1 MRVQYFDPKQLP
13 KPSKEFKN
21 SFDAYLNLCEFKEEE
36 KLGILFFLGATIPER
51 INSADA
57 LDDEYKLHLQV
68 LSLYSKSTGDFSDYG
83 DLNDGYFSEWI
94 YNANLAISKITG
106 DESPIDENL
115 RTLPNS
121 TVIVGKAN
129 PIKDF
134 LDIFEE
140 GALNLNTIQNL
151 NDVLF
156 SKTGEHLKEKQY
168 SLTRAYEAGFA
179 YRFMMMQMDIKGT
192 DFLLSRINSYLSPLY
207 QTLFYSPFL
216 FVFNPSA
223 FKANHLFSQILNNF
237 YGGQESKLFPI
248 AQSIHIY
255 HQFVFYKE
263 KSTELKDFWKFNQK
277 SVEGSAILVFHNAI
291 NIHKTNL
298 IKNSNFIKQSGEVF
312 DKKLID
318 AKINTNDFLNA
329 ILHVIKSKYSTN
341 GFHEFIEGWNAKWD
355 DGWNNK
361 GEYIQ
366 FLVILF
372 YETCL
377 HALVVNEIYDLD

>member
-1 MRVQYFDPKQLP
+1 MRVQYFEPQQLP

-94 YNANLAISKITG
+94 YNANLAISKIMG

-140 GALNLNTIQNL
+140 KAYNLNAIQNL

-156 SKTGEHLKEKQY
+156 SKAGLHLKEKSY
-168 SLTRAYEAGFA
+168 SYSRAYEAGFA
-179 YRFMMMQMDIKGT
+179 YRFMMMQMDVKGT
-192 DFLLSRINSYLSPLY
+192 DYLLSRISSFLSPLY

-216 FVFNPSA
+216 FVFNQRA

-237 YGGQESKLFPI
+237 YGGPESKLFPI
-248 AQSIHIY
+248 AQSIHRY
-255 HQFVFYKE
+255 HQFIFYKE
-263 KSTELKDFWKFNQK
+263 ESIELKDFWNFNKK
-277 SVEGSAILVFHNAI
+277 SIEGSAIHVFFNAV
-291 NIHKTNL
+291 NISKTNL
-298 IKNSNFIKQSGEVF
+298 KSNASLIKQSGEIF
-312 DKKLID
+312 DKNIID
-318 AKINTNDFLNA
+318 SKISTNDFLNA
-329 ILHVIKSKYSTN
+329 ILHVIKSKYSN
-341 GFHEFIEGWNAKWD
+341 SVFFSELNEGWNAKWD
-355 DGWNNK
+355 KGWNNK

-377 HALVVNEIYDLD
+377 HALVTEEIYD

>member
-1 MRVQYFDPKQLP
+1 MRVQYFEPNQLP
-13 KPSKEFKN
+13 KPSVEFRN

-36 KLGILFFLGATIPER
+36 KLGILFYLGAIVPGR
-51 INSADA
+51 INSVDA
-57 LDDEYKLHLQV
+57 LSEEYSQHLQV
-68 LSLYSKSTGDFSDYG
+68 LTLYSKSTGDFSDYG

-94 YNANLAISKITG
+94 YNANLAISKIMG
-106 DESPIDENL
+106 DKNPIDENL

-129 PIKDF
+129 PINDF

-140 GALNLNTIQNL
+140 KGYNLNAVQNL

-156 SKTGEHLKEKQY
+156 SKTGLHLKEKNY
-168 SLTRAYEAGFA
+168 SYSRAYEAGFA
-179 YRFMMMQMDIKGT
+179 YRFMMMQMDVKGT
-192 DFLLSRINSYLSPLY
+192 SYLLSRINSFLSPLY
-207 QTLFYSPFL
+207 QTLFYTPFL
-216 FVFNPSA
+216 YIFNPDA
-223 FKANHLFSQILNNF
+223 FKANHLFSQILNTF
-237 YGGQESKLFPI
+237 YGGQDSKLFPI

-255 HQFVFYKE
+255 HQHVFYKE

-277 SVEGSAILVFHNAI
+277 SDEGSAILVFHNAI

-298 IKNSNFIKQSGEVF
+298 KQNSNLIKLSGEVF

-318 AKINTNDFLNA
+318 AKISTNDFLNA
-329 ILHVIKSKYSTN
+329 ILHVIQSKYSN
-341 GFHEFIEGWNAKWD
+341 GVLFKEFIDGWNAKWNN
-355 DGWNNK
+355 GWNNK

-377 HALVVNEIYDLD
+377 HALVTEEIEEV